1 MKRTS
6 IVFLQAVIVLIGIVA
21 LALLIRLPLT
31 EGRAANLDLFSIYAD
46 PFILYGYAAS
56 IAFFIALYKAFK
68 LLGYIGQN
76 KVFSSPSVKA
86 LKSIKYCAIVLSIL
100 IVLAGLYIRLF
111 HNKDDDPAGFLAI
124 CIVTTFVSIV
134 VATAAAIF
142 EKLLQHAIDMKSEND
157 LTI

>member
-6 IVFLQAVIVLIGIVA
+6 VVFLQAVIVLIGVVT
-21 LALLIRLPLT
+21 LAILIWLPLT
-31 EGRAANLDLFSIYAD
+31 EGRATNLGLFDIYSD
-46 PFILYGYAAS
+46 KFILYGYATS
-56 IAFFIALYKAFK
+56 IPFFVALCNAFK

-76 KVFSSPSVKA
+76 KVFSTNSVKT
-86 LKSIKYCAIVLSIL
+86 LKNIKYCAIVLIIL
-100 IVLAGLYIRLF
+100 IVVAGLIIRF
-111 HNKDDDPAGFLAI
+111 THNKEDDPAGFLAI

-142 EKLLQHAIDMKSEND
+142 EKILQNAVDMKSEND

>member
-21 LALLIRLPLT
+21 LAILIWFPLT
-31 EGRAANLDLFSIYAD
+31 EGRATNLDLFSIYFD
-46 PFILYGYAAS
+46 KLILYGYVAS
-56 IAFFIALYKAFK
+56 IAFFVALYKAFK

-76 KVFSSPSVKA
+76 KVFSSNSVKT
-86 LKSIKYCAIVLSIL
+86 LKSIKYCAIALSIL
-100 IVLAGLYIRLF
+100 IVMAGVYIRIF
-111 HNKDDDPAGFLAI
+111 HSKEDDPAGFLAI

-142 EKLLQHAIDMKSEND
+142 EKLLQNAVDMKTEND

>member
-1 MKRTS
+1 MKKIP

-21 LALLIRLPLT
+21 LVIIIRLPLT
-31 EGRAANLDLFSIYAD
+31 EGRAVNLDLLSIYSD

-56 IAFFIALYKAFK
+56 IAFFIALYKSFK

-76 KVFSSPSVKA
+76 KVFSSSSVKA

-100 IVLAGLYIRLF
+100 IVLAGLYIKLF
-111 HNKDDDPAGFLAI
+111 HNKEDDPAGFLTI
-124 CIVTTFVSIV
+124 CIVTTFVCIV
-134 VATAAAIF
+134 LATVAAIF
-142 EKLLQHAIDMKSEND
+142 EKLQQNAVDMKSEND